1 MFHLLTYL
9 VTYLF
14 TYVSCDSVRLE
25 WPTQ

>member
-1 MFHLLTYL
+1 MFYLLTYL